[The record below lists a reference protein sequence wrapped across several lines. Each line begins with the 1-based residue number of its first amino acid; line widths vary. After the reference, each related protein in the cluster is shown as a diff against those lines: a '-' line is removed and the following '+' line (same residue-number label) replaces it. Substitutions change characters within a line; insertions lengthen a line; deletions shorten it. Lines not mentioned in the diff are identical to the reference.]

1 MYKGKHLKH
10 EKPSRWNKS
19 KAMLVSLL
27 LVIGVTIG
35 GTLAFLVTS
44 DGPVTNTFTPSQV
57 TTYVDEDVTTVPG
70 TKQNVRIQNTGDTTA
85 YIRAAV
91 VVTWQDANGNVLG
104 EKPVE
109 GEKAEYTIDYQLST
123 TQGAGCWIE
132 GADGFYYW
140 TSPVLSYDEDAD
152 NCYTG
157 VLINSCK
164 AKNSKTIGTGA
175 DEVTYYLT
183 VEIIGSGIQSVPT
196 TVVTEEWSSGV
207 SGVSDAGILSIKQ
220 QGGAGN

>member
-1 MYKGKHLKH
+1 MKKWMAVILALALTAGVLAGCGGNKVPPVVTGSESAAASGSAEG
-10 EKPSRWNKS
+10 EKPVEGEKP
-19 KAMLVSLL
+19 A
-27 LVIGVTIG
+27 
-35 GTLAFLVTS
+35 
-44 DGPVTNTFTPSQV
+44 
-57 TTYVDEDVTTVPG
+57 E
-70 TKQNVRIQNTGDTTA
+70 
-85 YIRAAV
+85 
-91 VVTWQDANGNVLG
+91 G

>member
-35 GTLAFLVTS
+35 GTLAYIVADS
-44 DGPVTNTFTPSQV
+44 GPVKNTFTPSV
-57 TTYVDEDVTTVPG
+57 VSTYVEETVNG
-70 TKQNVRIQNTGDTTA
+70 NTKSNVMIKNTGDTTA

-91 VVTWQDANGNVLG
+91 VITWQDANGNVLG

-109 GEKAEYTIDYQLST
+109 GEKADYTINYLLST

-164 AKNSKTIGTGA
+164 ALTNKTIGSGA
-175 DEVTYYLT
+175 DAVTYYLT

-220 QGGAGN
+220 